1 MSRFWS
7 LFLRLFMTPR
17 GKVTSLQIC
26 QGHRKAML
34 LLDEVNAV
42 ERLGLEGDI
51 HALKENSRQVLLIEK
66 ETLDALK
73 LRPAMLREN
82 VTTEGIPLMSLRGK
96 QRLLVGKAV
105 LEITNEC
112 EPCERMEELRAGLQE
127 QLMGRRGMLAKVV
140 QGGLIRVGDPV
151 TILS

>member
-1 MSRFWS
+1 MSRFG
-7 LFLRLFMTPR
+7 LCFFRLFMTPM

-34 LLDEVNAV
+34 LLDEVNAI

-51 HALKENSRQVLLIEK
+51 HAVKESSRQVLLIEK

-73 LRPAMLREN
+73 LKPAMLREN
-82 VTTEGIPLMSLRGK
+82 VTTEGIPLMSLQRK
-96 QRLLVGKAV
+96 QRLQVGKAV

-112 EPCERMEELRAGLQE
+112 EPCERMEELRAGLQD
-127 QLMGRRGMLAKVV
+127 QLTGRRGMLAKVV
-140 QGGLIRVGDPV
+140 QNGTIRVGDPV